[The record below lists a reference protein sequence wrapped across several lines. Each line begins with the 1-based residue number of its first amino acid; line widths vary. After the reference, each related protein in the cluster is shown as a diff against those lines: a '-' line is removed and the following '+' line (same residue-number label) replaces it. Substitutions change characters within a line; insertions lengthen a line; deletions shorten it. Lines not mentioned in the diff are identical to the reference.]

1 MYVAKLMVSYLVK
14 LHSIQNHTP
23 TLPNPYSDFAKI
35 PLRFS
40 HKITAWFGWLIF
52 TKSHSDFTK
61 SQSDFHKIIL
71 RLCQNPT
78 PIFTKS
84 LPDFHNITGW
94 FSQNHT
100 PTLPRNHTPTLPESH
115 SDFTKI
121 ALRFSQNHCLIFTT
135 SLADFHKI
143 TLRLCQNHTPTLPKS
158 PTDLHKITDWF
169 SQKPRVDFEAP
180 DCCFTVRRFKIAPS
194 PIVRPACQKVSAVSS
209 RACRVALTVF
219 VLVCEKK
226 LSVVY
231 R

>member
-14 LHSIQNHTP
+14 VCIYSKS
-23 TLPNPYSDFAKI
+23 YSDFTKTI
-35 PLRFS
+35 LRLCQNPTRIFT
-40 HKITAWFGWLIF
+40 KITAWFSQHGWLIF

-61 SQSDFHKIIL
+61 ITIRFSPKSYSDFAKIPL
-71 RLCQNPT
+71 RFSP
-78 PIFTKS
+78 KS

-100 PTLPRNHTPTLPESH
+100 PTLSKSH

-121 ALRFSQNHCLIFTT
+121 ADWFAQNHWLIFTKT
-135 SLADFHKI
+135 
-143 TLRLCQNHTPTLPKS
+143 
-158 PTDLHKITDWF
+158 
-169 SQKPRVDFEAP
+169 RVDFEAP

-219 VLVCEKK
+219 VLVCEKN
-226 LSVVY
+226 LVLFTGSSCLAFHHFAVL